1 VKFTNL
7 TELYQYLDELVCQDI
22 CADELFASSY
32 LRGFISLAASD
43 FGDESQSLTIQL
55 AELISDKVKQ
65 ARTEL
70 SPDDRAI
77 VNNYW
82 QQLKGNFVES

>member
-1 VKFTNL
+1 VNFENL
-7 TELYQYLDELVCQDI
+7 TALYQHLDDLVCQDA

-32 LRGFISLAASD
+32 LRGFISLSASD
-43 FGDESQSLTIQL
+43 FGDESQSLTSVL
-55 AELISDKVKQ
+55 ADAISEKVND

-70 SPDDRAI
+70 SPTDRVI

-82 QQLKGNFVES
+82 QELKKAFSL

>member
-1 VKFTNL
+1 VNFENL
-7 TELYQYLDELVCQDI
+7 TALYQHLDDLVCQDV

-32 LRGFISLAASD
+32 LRGFISLSASD
-43 FGDESQSLTIQL
+43 FGDESQSLTSAL
-55 AELISDKVKQ
+55 ADAISEKVIE

-70 SPDDRAI
+70 SPTDRAI

-82 QQLKGNFVES
+82 QELKKAF